1 MIVNAELYV
10 KDLPGQLVGSLEP
23 ISLVDGNIMGV
34 VHNRDQIVNHRI
46 CINVTFEVEDTGQLT
61 RLEQIWK
68 SKDII
73 ISRMGS
79 VYQTYTMEYMLI
91 GEFDANYLEG
101 LINEASKIITM
112 DSMDMRYSSKT
123 TVSSKRTGMIA
134 VKTRSEDDLNRM
146 DKFLSEKCRESNITY
161 VRGV

>member
-46 CINVTFEVEDTGQLT
+46 CINVTFEVDDAGQLSK
-61 RLEQIWK
+61 LEQIWK

-91 GEFDANYLEG
+91 GQFDANYLES
-101 LINEASKIITM
+101 LINEASKIIT
-112 DSMDMRYSSKT
+112 
-123 TVSSKRTGMIA
+123 
-134 VKTRSEDDLNRM
+134 
-146 DKFLSEKCRESNITY
+146 
-161 VRGV
+161 

>member
-1 MIVNAELYV
+1 MLVNADIYV
-10 KDLPGQLVGSLEP
+10 KDIPGQLVSALEP
-23 ISLVDGNIMGV
+23 MSTVNANIIGV
-34 VHNRDQIVNHRI
+34 VHSREQMVSGRIAVNL
-46 CINVTFEVEDTGQLT
+46 TFDIDPDMID
-61 RLEQIWK
+61 RLKEIWK
-68 SKDII
+68 SKDMI

-101 LINEASKIITM
+101 LINEASEIITM

-123 TVSSKRTGMIA
+123 TTSSKRTGMIA
-134 VKTRSEDDLNRM
+134 VKTRSEEDLDRM
-146 DKFLSEKCRESNITY
+146 DSFLSEKCKQSNITY

>member
-34 VHNRDQIVNHRI
+34 VHNREQIVNHRI
-46 CINVTFEVEDTGQLT
+46 CINVTFEVEDSAQLEK
-61 RLEQIWK
+61 LKEIWK
-68 SKDII
+68 SKDMI

-101 LINEASKIITM
+101 LINEASEIITM
-112 DSMDMRYSSKT
+112 DSMDMRYSYKT
-123 TVSSKRTGMIA
+123 TTSSKRTGMIA
-134 VKTRSEDDLNRM
+134 VKTRSEEDLDRM
-146 DKFLSEKCRESNITY
+146 DSFLSEKCKQSNITY